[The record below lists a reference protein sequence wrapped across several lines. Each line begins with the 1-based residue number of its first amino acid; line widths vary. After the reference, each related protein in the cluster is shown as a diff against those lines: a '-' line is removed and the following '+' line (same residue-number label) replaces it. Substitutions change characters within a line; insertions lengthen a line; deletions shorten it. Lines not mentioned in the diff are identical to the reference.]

1 MVLFSGFSVC
11 IIRYI
16 HIGSPLQAYRTSMW
30 ACWVL
35 RVLVNVYS
43 AAAVLLSSLFMS
55 VRTFNVIA
63 SRFELLVVDW
73 PRNLLH
79 MHTIYFK
86 CIIIY
91 LFPLWNVSSMLCL
104 CVMSYVKCKY
114 VCLLILRDFSRGIQK
129 YSSPKRLHKTQL
141 YFYRIWYIDRQQ
153 CLIQINVLQTIFISS
168 KSNRI

>member
-1 MVLFSGFSVC
+1 MIRFIFLFLSMVLFSGFSVC
-11 IIRYI
+11 IVRYI
-16 HIGSPLQAYRTSMW
+16 HIGSPLQVYRTSMW
-30 ACWVL
+30 AFWVL

-114 VCLLILRDFSRGIQK
+114 VCLLIYVISLVAYTNIHIQK
-129 YSSPKRLHKTQL
+129 ICAHYSSK
-141 YFYRIWYIDRQQ
+141 
-153 CLIQINVLQTIFISS
+153 
-168 KSNRI
+168 

>member
-1 MVLFSGFSVC
+1 MVLFSEFSVC

-104 CVMSYVKCKY
+104 CVMNYVKCKY
-114 VCLLILRDFSRGIQK
+114 VCLLIFTWFLSWHTK
-129 YSSPKRLHKTQL
+129 
-141 YFYRIWYIDRQQ
+141 
-153 CLIQINVLQTIFISS
+153 IFKS
-168 KSNRI
+168 KKIT

>member
-1 MVLFSGFSVC
+1 MKHLLCDSIVSCRVLINKRLYAYNPIHLYCYFVLTMVLYSGFSVY

-16 HIGSPLQAYRTSMW
+16 HIGSPLQVCRTSLW
-30 ACWVL
+30 AFWIL
-35 RVLVNVYS
+35 RVWVNVYS

-104 CVMSYVKCKY
+104 CVMNYVIHNIRMITIHI
-114 VCLLILRDFSRGIQK
+114 ILKHCQ
-129 YSSPKRLHKTQL
+129 P
-141 YFYRIWYIDRQQ
+141 
-153 CLIQINVLQTIFISS
+153 N
-168 KSNRI
+168 NRKKL